1 MAEPG
6 KPDDPA
12 YASVAQAPDNG
23 APESP
28 TPAKAE
34 PVDVMMPALIADD
47 ITLTETFDDNGDHHD
62 HGAREAK
69 SAMTKDEREKVLA
82 RLTER
87 IGPSASD
94 WEKVLARL
102 AALEARA
109 KSDDDDSSNKSDDC
123 DEMLE
128 ELEDELTSFNTA
140 CISALC
146 TPGTTD
152 AKPRSSLILQT
163 FCAILTS
170 MVLNVLTAS
179 VQDQVTQVV
188 EWEDDL
194 VFGWGST
201 KTRHKTYWA
210 FVYDTLVFDVPLGT
224 VLVSG
229 VASLVI
235 SLDLRGAFRE
245 CMLNHLLLNMC
256 RPVVTGNKD
265 AEPVAMWR
273 WLVAQLLDKSVRVFN
288 ISYVSAAIF
297 LIGTSDGTVDLVLN
311 CTALNFLL
319 SVDNLLGETFALFS
333 RKAFGLDD
341 DSDDFIEGIPSQ
353 ANLREMCR
361 MIRVEP
367 IAQKNFSIGCWC
379 NFTASFV
386 IQLVCIWLMQKKSS
400 YGDVFEYHEDGPLNA
415 LGISSDAN
423 YISKVVRA
431 SLIALVIVFTF
442 TDTVIIGSVLSHGQ
456 SMAARVRIAAM
467 NFTTEAVVLYVAF
480 TFLHH
485 TLIIEQIMKWRMD
498 HTLKDCY
505 DEYGDD
511 CKYRAR
517 GYGGMAPN

>member
-1 MAEPG
+1 M
-6 KPDDPA
+6 
-12 YASVAQAPDNG
+12 
-23 APESP
+23 
-28 TPAKAE
+28 
-34 PVDVMMPALIADD
+34 
-47 ITLTETFDDNGDHHD
+47 
-62 HGAREAK
+62 
-69 SAMTKDEREKVLA
+69 
-82 RLTER
+82 
-87 IGPSASD
+87 
-94 WEKVLARL
+94 
-102 AALEARA
+102 
-109 KSDDDDSSNKSDDC
+109 
-123 DEMLE
+123 
-128 ELEDELTSFNTA
+128 
-140 CISALC
+140 
-146 TPGTTD
+146 
-152 AKPRSSLILQT
+152 
-163 FCAILTS
+163 
-170 MVLNVLTAS
+170 
-179 VQDQVTQVV
+179 
-188 EWEDDL
+188 
-194 VFGWGST
+194 
-201 KTRHKTYWA
+201 
-210 FVYDTLVFDVPLGT
+210 
-224 VLVSG
+224 
-229 VASLVI
+229 
-235 SLDLRGAFRE
+235 
-245 CMLNHLLLNMC
+245 
-256 RPVVTGNKD
+256 
-265 AEPVAMWR
+265 
-273 WLVAQLLDKSVRVFN
+273 
-288 ISYVSAAIF
+288 
-297 LIGTSDGTVDLVLN
+297 DLVLN

>member
-1 MAEPG
+1 MAEPA

-69 SAMTKDEREKVLA
+69 SAMTKDEREK
-82 RLTER
+82 
-87 IGPSASD
+87 
-94 WEKVLARL
+94 
-102 AALEARA
+102 ARA
-109 KSDDDDSSNKSDDC
+109 KSDDDDSSKKSDDC

-456 SMAARVRIAAM
+456 SMAAR
-467 NFTTEAVVLYVAF
+467 
-480 TFLHH
+480 
-485 TLIIEQIMKWRMD
+485 IMKWRMD